1 MRKISNRIPIIIVT
15 TFLFVG
21 YHGMTQSNA
30 DDNFFDPLAFG
41 VVLDHPAMKDVVVK
55 KDIVYLK
62 DDKGAL
68 HIDIYIPPKL
78 KANERK
84 PSIIFLNAIGDEPG
98 ERKVKSW
105 GIYSSWPTLMAAYG
119 YVGISMEA
127 DGSRIQESIKGLFNF
142 LDKSGTAYNIDKD
155 KLGVYAAS
163 ANVRQ
168 SVNYLMSDSASKG
181 IKAAVLYYGAA
192 VGGPFRKDLPV
203 YFVIAEG
210 DVRPEAYAGLWNEV
224 LKNNAPWT
232 IKMGTAMPH
241 AFDAFSDND
250 EARKIIKETISFW
263 KNQLDPV
270 PAPLFPHSKLRDVF
284 GLLRMNSPKAPE
296 LLKTIVDEHPDNM
309 RLLSFYGDV
318 LRQNG
323 KTDEAEAVYKK
334 VLAKNPHDI
343 RILISMAAISYSK
356 DHKEE
361 AEKYVKAA
369 EQSEKFSSNN
379 YSNLGFFL
387 LVAGKDKEAAYYYE
401 KAIAK
406 RPNGFDFYNLAC
418 AYAKYGDKDKAFDA
432 LNKSLE
438 YGYGSKQQIENDNDF
453 TSIRTDNRYKQLIE
467 KIK

>member
-15 TFLFVG
+15 TFLFVV
-21 YHGMTQSNA
+21 YRGMTQGNA

-68 HIDIYIPPKL
+68 HIDIYLPPKL

-142 LDKSGTAYNIDKD
+142 LDKSGTVYNIDKD

-192 VGGPFRKDLPV
+192 PGGPFRKDLPV

-284 GLLRMNSPKAPE
+284 GLLRMNSPKAPG

-401 KAIAK
+401 KAIAQ